1 MDLTCGTRYFSAAP
15 FFLAPGKNRAERRHC
30 SAGRSTPPRTTSFQI
45 RRAQASLTAPAPSPT
60 SPHRAPATTRPES
73 CRPPPAIVAAT
84 EPSSS
89 SSSRGQ
95 PAPATLRPNQHT
107 GLNQGDPL
115 LRFRPFPHGNHR
127 RTDWTA
133 ERHCSR
139 RGASSH
145 LAVALFRCGHHTTML
160 LPAARAGAGAKQ
172 APFSAPAP
180 AVAVLGF
187 VPRRRAGAPRTTR
200 KRPANDGTP
209 ARRRRR

>member
-1 MDLTCGTRYFSAAP
+1 MDLMWDPRFLCCS
-15 FFLAPGKNRAERRHC
+15 FLAPDKNRTERRHC
-30 SAGRSTPPRTTSFQI
+30 SAGCSPSPRTTSSQI
-45 RRAQASLTAPAPSPT
+45 RRAHASLTAPAPSPT
-60 SPHRAPATTRPES
+60 SPHRAPATTRPKS

-84 EPSSS
+84 EPS

-107 GLNQGDPL
+107 GLNPGDPL

-145 LAVALFRCGHHTTML
+145 LAVALFRCGRHTTML
-160 LPAARAGAGAKQ
+160 LPAARAGAGAKR

-187 VPRRRAGAPRTTR
+187 APRRRAGAPRTTR
-200 KRPANDGTP
+200 KCPANDGTP

>member
-15 FFLAPGKNRAERRHC
+15 FILAPGKNRAERRHC

-73 CRPPPAIVAAT
+73 CRQPPAIVAAT

-107 GLNQGDPL
+107 GLNPGDPL

-127 RTDWTA
+127 RTDWTCRA
-133 ERHCSR
+133 PLQPTRGVVAPGRSPISLRPRHDDTPSR
-139 RGASSH
+139 RTSRS
-145 LAVALFRCGHHTTML
+145 RSE
-160 LPAARAGAGAKQ
+160 AGAFFRACAGSSGARVRAAAVSRDAEDDEE
-172 APFSAPAP
+172 APSQ
-180 AVAVLGF
+180 
-187 VPRRRAGAPRTTR
+187 
-200 KRPANDGTP
+200 
-209 ARRRRR
+209 